1 MERRYWYQKQLRIL
15 QTVLREPD
23 LQKYDVEKVV
33 GYMKKT
39 NTNCIVVNAGGII
52 DFFPNAAELGRENRF
67 MDGQDMLKDL
77 TEACHRNGIRVMVRV
92 DFRGVEKERY
102 EERPDWFA
110 EDKDG
115 GPVVDWGFLY
125 KPCYNSYYANEH
137 AEEFITRMMENYAM
151 LLPEMPGS
159 LPQGNRQGDSDGGR
173 LPFGGVC

>member
-1 MERRYWYQKQLRIL
+1 
-15 QTVLREPD
+15 
-23 LQKYDVEKVV
+23 
-33 GYMKKT
+33 
-39 NTNCIVVNAGGII
+39 
-52 DFFPNAAELGRENRF
+52 

-125 KPCYNSYYANEH
+125 KPCYNSYFANEH
-137 AEEFITRMMENYAM
+137 AEEFITRMMENYAIDASGRILWIRNRAV

-159 LPQGNRQGDSDGGR
+159 LPQGNRQRDFDGGR